1 MRLALATDPATK
13 LDGRLS
19 VALGVPVC
27 LRLVEVPAGADFR
40 EFADTIG
47 TLSSVRSVSY
57 SLPRVAVLS
66 AARCHSVGVDIESLD
81 RRVDERIS
89 RFVRAPG
96 EPEHDLM
103 TLWTI
108 KEAAYKADPSSR
120 DFTDYLVTSG
130 SCLTPSGK
138 RLRTA
143 TLTHDGLRISV
154 AAHIKDKESR

>member
-1 MRLALATDPATK
+1 MKLTLATDPAAK

-27 LRLVEVPAGADFR
+27 LRLVEVPEGVDFR

-47 TLSSVRSVSY
+47 TMSPVRSVSY
-57 SLPRVAVLS
+57 SLPWAAVLS

-81 RRVDERIS
+81 RRVDERIA
-89 RFVRAPG
+89 RFVRARG
-96 EPEHDLM
+96 ESAHDQL

-120 DFTDYLVTSG
+120 DFTDYLVTPG

-138 RLRTA
+138 TLRTA
-143 TLTHDGLRISV
+143 TITHDGLRISV
-154 AAHIKDKESR
+154 AVHVKDKESR